1 MIKKTPLYENHV
13 AHGGKMVEFAGY
25 FLPVQYQSGIIAEHN
40 AVRTNVGM
48 FDVSHMGEFL
58 IEGKDAA
65 SCVYNLVS
73 ADTSTLADGQVKYTL
88 MLNEQGG
95 VVDDLLV
102 YRMSGEKFLLVVNAS
117 NCEKDA
123 AWVEKHL
130 TGECTFKN
138 ILKYSKIIY
147 ILTNSVTPDTTTSSN
162 CIIHYLHVCYILSF
176 LY

>member
-88 MLNEQGG
+88 MLNDREA
-95 VVDDLLV
+95 L
-102 YRMSGEKFLLVVNAS
+102 
-117 NCEKDA
+117 
-123 AWVEKHL
+123 
-130 TGECTFKN
+130 
-138 ILKYSKIIY
+138 
-147 ILTNSVTPDTTTSSN
+147 
-162 CIIHYLHVCYILSF
+162 
-176 LY
+176 